1 MMVPQV
7 LSIVHATFP
16 AHERGKVFGL
26 FGAIVG
32 LGAVSGP
39 LLGALL
45 TEWNLFGLEWRPIF
59 LINLPVGIAGL
70 ILGRRF
76 ISESKAPKALKL
88 DLVGVALV
96 DPRPADAAL
105 PADPRPRARLA
116 AVGLRLDGRQRRWSS
131 PVSSRTS
138 GCKARGTARRSS
150 SCRCSR

>member
-1 MMVPQV
+1 MAARIAQGATAALMVPQV

-45 TEWNLFGLEWRPIF
+45 IEWNPLGLEWRAIF

-76 ISESKAPKALKL
+76 ITESKAPHALKL
-88 DLVGVALV
+88 DLVGVVLV
-96 DPRPADAAL
+96 TARPADAAL
-105 PADPRPRARLA
+105 PAHPGP
-116 AVGLRLDGRQRRWSS
+116 
-131 PVSSRTS
+131 
-138 GCKARGTARRSS
+138 
-150 SCRCSR
+150 